1 MALKAGAPIDELLRE
16 IFYFINAKISDKIYR
31 LFEILSEVYSPEAP
45 FDEMSFFTYAYFIIM
60 VVTEL
65 NNPAV
70 TAKPTLS
77 SVLAR
82 VEQFSPLLAK
92 QHAHIV
98 EGMFERVSA
107 FPFSQTSRGVLAHY
121 RQVRQ
126 RESVECVREEELIV

>member
-1 MALKAGAPIDELLRE
+1 
-16 IFYFINAKISDKIYR
+16 
-31 LFEILSEVYSPEAP
+31 
-45 FDEMSFFTYAYFIIM
+45 MSFFTYAYFIIM

-70 TAKPTLS
+70 TAKPTPS

-126 RESVECVREEELIV
+126 RESVEGVRVEELIV